1 MINQFLLKGSFLIC
15 LLLITGCGP
24 QGEPDLSSSCTL
36 NGNGLGKCEFMNS
49 GTAEGSMCTSFTVEK
64 FDQSQVAG
72 SEDSSFRIGTGT
84 GLILTSTDSLCSG
97 LVAPSD
103 IREREKSLFFKDE
116 AGRSLTPYEFCDTS
130 SNYDVYYDLGITPP
144 ETSWTDFCSIIIY

>member
-1 MINQFLLKGSFLIC
+1 MINKILMKGSLVIC
-15 LLLITGCGP
+15 LFTITACGP

-49 GTAEGSMCTSFTVEK
+49 GTAEGSMCTSFSVEK
-64 FDQSQVAG
+64 FDTSQVEG
-72 SEDSSFRIGTGT
+72 EDDSLFRIGTGT
-84 GLILTSTDSLCSG
+84 GLILASTDSLCSG
-97 LVAPSD
+97 LVAPGD

-130 SNYDVYYDLGITPP
+130 SNYEDYWQFGLTPP
-144 ETSWTDFCSIIIY
+144 ENSWTDFCSIIIY